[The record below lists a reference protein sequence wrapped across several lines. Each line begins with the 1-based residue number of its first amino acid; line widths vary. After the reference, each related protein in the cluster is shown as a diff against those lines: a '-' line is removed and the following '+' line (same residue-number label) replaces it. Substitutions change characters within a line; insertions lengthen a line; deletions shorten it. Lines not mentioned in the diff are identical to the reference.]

1 MTEAQ
6 PNTQTGSILFTDL
19 VGFTEFNDAVGDIA
33 AVDVLDQQVA
43 MARDILCG
51 HGHARIVKELGDGLM
66 LWFDGARCAVEQSMR
81 LLKAIE
87 GARDAGDFPL
97 SIRMGLHRGP
107 AVVRGSD
114 LAGQT
119 INIGARVADL
129 AGPGELLATDD
140 AVTPDD
146 LDRAGLRSHP
156 VGPVQVKGV
165 SSAIWIQRIEPN

>member
-1 MTEAQ
+1 VTEAQ